1 MLAASSDRRST
12 AVCMPGNRQMRGGG
26 NAGEIVRGGVA
37 KRGVLRP
44 KSFVSTLGG
53 VAGFLS
59 SSVSGWGSCRSLAA
73 GRTEV
78 GVREPIAKVLGSL
91 TLPAVSPLSVYF

>member
-37 KRGVLRP
+37 KRGVRRP
-44 KSFVSTLGG
+44 KSFVSTLG
-53 VAGFLS
+53 
-59 SSVSGWGSCRSLAA
+59 VSQGSFPRVCQVGARVGLWQPG
-73 GRTEV
+73 GR
-78 GVREPIAKVLGSL
+78 R
-91 TLPAVSPLSVYF
+91 